1 MQTESLLNASLN
13 LVQNTFRRQGKSW
26 KSSWR
31 NKTGRAPINYTPWHN
46 SCLGEAA
53 QHVFIVETA
62 YSTFFH
68 AAAIFFFFYKTSC
81 HIILQLSALKSKSAV
96 KDNPGRLILW
106 VFKFYEANVIVL
118 QRFHG
123 MNFTKAGKKVL
134 QRDKR
139 WICVLW
145 SFTSWVFVTDDC

>member
-1 MQTESLLNASLN
+1 MHLWIWFRTLLEDRESPENPVEWIKLAGLQLITHPGTILASERLHN
-13 LVQNTFRRQGKSW
+13 MFYWWNSVQYIFPC
-26 KSSWR
+26 SS
-31 NKTGRAPINYTPWHN
+31 Y
-46 SCLGEAA
+46 
-53 QHVFIVETA
+53 
-62 YSTFFH
+62 
-68 AAAIFFFFYKTSC
+68 FFFYKTSC

-123 MNFTKAGKKVL
+123 MNFTKAGNKVL
-134 QRDKR
+134 RDKR